1 MKGRLCSMSVNDRGT
16 MKWTSLML
24 PEQVEM
30 LRDLS
35 DEMNRKD
42 KPILDEQQIAENEF
56 KLRGALDKKLSV
68 KITYFVDHDYHE
80 IKGHVNSIRKNI
92 IYIEETEILF
102 GDIIEVDFL
111 DSIFD
116 DY

>member
-1 MKGRLCSMSVNDRGT
+1 MSVNDRGT

-24 PEQVEM
+24 LEQVEM
-30 LRDLS
+30 LKDL
-35 DEMNRKD
+35 DKEMDRKE
-42 KPILDEQQIAENEF
+42 KPILDDQQISENEF
-56 KLRGALDKKLSV
+56 KLCGALDKKLSV
-68 KITYFVDHDYHE
+68 KITYFANHDFHS
-80 IKGHVNSIRKNI
+80 IKGVIKNIRKNI